1 MARMCDDPP
10 YSIGSSNL
18 KESRSMQLSNPPSL
32 RRISQNLIILSWL
45 LFAIALILPA
55 GKYTVEFINLPFGG
69 SRPEPQEI
77 YGWLALIISIFST
90 FFISI
95 IAPFFILQN
104 SLTQDRVLLFSA
116 MIGYVTL
123 LWFLSSSKYRA
134 LRNSIYFKYL
144 ICFVIILIL
153 WSITHVVNL
162 YVKNLYYT
170 DDNYLHHSQQETE
183 LTAGFIFFLF
193 TSCICFALE
202 TFKKRLYAITSL
214 VMFLPPA
221 LILSLAKDFEPNLF
235 FIFPFITLGTLLI
248 LISCISYRQRKT
260 SNYYLWLVRN
270 LTVANCF
277 ILLAIQEFPPAAIFW
292 CFSIASLV
300 AGCNLKNE
308 NIDEIDSEHGQQ
320 DIAEI

>member
-1 MARMCDDPP
+1 MCDDPP
-10 YSIGSSNL
+10 FSIGSSKV
-18 KESRSMQLSNPPSL
+18 KESRSMQLSNSPSL

-45 LFAIALILPA
+45 FFAIALILPA
-55 GKYTVEFINLPFGG
+55 GKYTLEFINLPFGG

-77 YGWLALIISIFST
+77 YGWLALMISTFST

-104 SLTQDRVLLFSA
+104 SFTQDIALLFIS
-116 MIGYVTL
+116 MVGYVAL
-123 LWFLSSSKYRA
+123 VWFLSSSKFRA

-144 ICFVIILIL
+144 IFFVAILIF
-153 WSITHVVNL
+153 WSITYIVNI
-162 YVKNLYYT
+162 YVKNLDYT
-170 DDNYLHHSQQETE
+170 DDNYLHHPQQETE

-221 LILSLAKDFEPNLF
+221 LILSLGKDFETSLF

-248 LISCISYRQRKT
+248 LISCISYRQRRT
-260 SNYYLWLVRN
+260 SNYYIWLVEN
-270 LTVANCF
+270 LTLANCF
-277 ILLAIQEFPPAAIFW
+277 ILLAIQEFPPAAISW
-292 CFSIASLV
+292 YFSIASLA
-300 AGCNLKNE
+300 AGCILKNK
-308 NIDEIDSEHGQQ
+308 NIDEIDSEHVQQ
-320 DIAEI
+320 EIAEI

>member
-1 MARMCDDPP
+1 MCDDPP
-10 YSIGSSNL
+10 YSIGSSKV
-18 KESRSMQLSNPPSL
+18 KESRSMQLSKPPSL

-55 GKYTVEFINLPFGG
+55 GKYTSYFISIDFWGG
-69 SRPEPQEI
+69 RPVPQQI
-77 YGWLALIISIFST
+77 YGWFAVMCAILST
-90 FFISI
+90 FFITI
-95 IAPFFILQN
+95 MLPFGILLGVGNRDTTFLFIAM
-104 SLTQDRVLLFSA
+104 V
-116 MIGYVTL
+116 GYVAL
-123 LWFLSSSKYRA
+123 AWFLSSSKYRA

-162 YVKNLYYT
+162 YAKNLYYT